1 MKQKSVCAK
10 IWHYLQIGR
19 KFFFVKFHEFF
30 FCAMRR
36 NKSISRNKF
45 PSDSVVYAQL
55 FIAPHLPFLAHCAI
69 TDNDNKYIKI
79 APKPSIHAMT
89 AAIALS
95 ELSSITSTMNATKSD
110 MGKTL
115 FSDFKKYK
123 IKLKYSGI
131 TKIGFWDF
139 TKTQLRNR

>member
-1 MKQKSVCAK
+1 
-10 IWHYLQIGR
+10 
-19 KFFFVKFHEFF
+19 
-30 FCAMRR
+30 
-36 NKSISRNKF
+36 
-45 PSDSVVYAQL
+45 
-55 FIAPHLPFLAHCAI
+55 
-69 TDNDNKYIKI
+69 
-79 APKPSIHAMT
+79 MT

-131 TKIGFWDF
+131 TKIGFLDF
-139 TKTQLRNR
+139 TQNPT